1 MRIMVRAPVYPTED
15 QSRISEALSCHFPD
29 AVFELIQE
37 ENISWLQC
45 QEDDRTALNTLREMI
60 HEFRIIDAARKIITS
75 NWTGT
80 QSSIQLDKQ
89 AAYRNKL
96 RLIAQNND
104 PPLGTIEVILPMSDT
119 DQLEEFL
126 LWFAPPTKDG
136 RIVRS

>member
-1 MRIMVRAPVYPTED
+1 MKIMIRAPVYPTED
-15 QSRISEALSCHFPD
+15 NSRISEALRHHFPD
-29 AVFELIQE
+29 AIFELIQE
-37 ENISWLQC
+37 GEISWLQY
-45 QEDDRTALNTLREMI
+45 QADDRTTLNTLREML
-60 HEFRIIDAARKIITS
+60 HEFRIIDAARKILKS

-96 RLIAQNND
+96 RLIGNDND
-104 PPLGTIEVILPMSDT
+104 PPLGTLQINLSMSDI

-126 LWFAPPTKDG
+126 LWFTPPTKNG